1 MVNSMDTHFISEKE
15 DALRKKDAFVE
26 TYGSVEGV
34 LSASPCSGEGVFI
47 VEEGWSGTLV
57 ECRLEGGD

>member
-1 MVNSMDTHFISEKE
+1 M
-15 DALRKKDAFVE
+15 E

-47 VEEGWSGTLV
+47 VEEGWEWHASGV
-57 ECRLEGGD
+57 PAGRGGVISQAKEAIGRRVVIDGKGC